1 MLIFMKII
9 GIIPAR
15 YQSSRFP
22 GKPLVDIAGKS
33 MIRHVYERSARAAC
47 LTAIYV
53 ATDDARIEAAVRQ
66 SGGLSIMTR
75 DDHASG
81 TDRLE
86 EAGRILGLKDE
97 DVVVNIQGDEPL
109 AHPEMIES
117 LVRALAEDPSSPM
130 ATLAFSSSDEAQYR
144 DASVVKVVTDRSG
157 RALYFSRSPLPF
169 RRDPAA
175 APLVFLK
182 HLGFYAYRFGFL
194 KTFARLEPGVLE
206 EMEKLEQLRALEHGY
221 PIRVGLTPHETL
233 GVDTPEDIPEVARRL
248 LQENRMA

>member
-1 MLIFMKII
+1 MFMKTV

-22 GKPLVDIAGKS
+22 GKPLVDIAGKP
-33 MIRHVYERSARAAC
+33 MIRHVYERCSRAGC
-47 LTAIYV
+47 LDAVYV
-53 ATDDARIEAAVRQ
+53 ATDDARIEATVRQ
-66 SGGLSIMTR
+66 FGGLSILTR

-86 EAGRILGLKDE
+86 EAGRLLSLRDQ

-109 AHPEMIES
+109 AHPDMIES
-117 LVRALAEDPSSPM
+117 LVRALAEDPSCPM
-130 ATLAFSSSDEAQYR
+130 ATLASSSVDEAQYR
-144 DASVVKVVTDRSG
+144 DANVVKVVVDRSG

-175 APLVFLK
+175 APLAFLK

-194 KTFARLEPGVLE
+194 KTFARLQPGVLE

-248 LQENRMA
+248 VLEDRMV